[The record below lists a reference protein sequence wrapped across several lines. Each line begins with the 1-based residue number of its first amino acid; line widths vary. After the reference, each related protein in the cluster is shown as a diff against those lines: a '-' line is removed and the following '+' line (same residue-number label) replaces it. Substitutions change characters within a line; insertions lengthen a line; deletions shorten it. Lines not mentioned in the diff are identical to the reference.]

1 MAFNLDREWAARRLG
16 VSSRT
21 IDRHIQA
28 GRIHTRRIGKKMF
41 LEEEDV
47 ETIRLLDT
55 ARAKENYEVVT
66 HQESPMTH
74 EIVHP
79 ASQPSETALMAEF
92 TRIYTEAQEL
102 IAKKDAVIQDL
113 AYRLGKSESELKNSV
128 SLIDYKNATFLLES
142 AKSKG
147 NQDTQVLTDKVEHL
161 EGEISKRNTMI
172 ISLAILFVLVLAF
185 AFVFVFFNRL
195 A

>member
-28 GRIHTRRIGKKMF
+28 GRIRTRRIGKKMY
-41 LEEEDV
+41 LEEDDI
-47 ETIRLLDT
+47 ETIRGLDA
-55 ARAKENYEVVT
+55 ARSRESYEVVMDDSST
-66 HQESPMTH
+66 RH

-79 ASQPSETALMAEF
+79 VTQDAAMTTEF
-92 TRIYTEAQEL
+92 TRLYTEAQEL

-113 AYRLGKSESELKNSV
+113 AYRLGKSETELKNSI
-128 SLIDYKNATFLLES
+128 SMIEYKKATFLLES
-142 AKSKG
+142 AKTK
-147 NQDTQVLTDKVEHL
+147 NDQDSQVLTEKVNHL
-161 EGEISKRNTMI
+161 ETEITKRNAMI

-185 AFVFVFFNRL
+185 SFMFFFYSRL
-195 A
+195 

>member
-28 GRIHTRRIGKKMF
+28 GRIRTRRIGKKMF

-47 ETIRLLDT
+47 ETIRSLDT
-55 ARAKENYEVVT
+55 ARSREDYEVMMNDD
-66 HQESPMTH
+66 SIKH

-79 ASQPSETALMAEF
+79 VVQDTSMTTEF
-92 TRIYTEAQEL
+92 TRLYTEAQEI

-113 AYRLGKSESELKNSV
+113 AYRLWKSETELKGSI
-128 SLIDYKNATFLLES
+128 SMIEYKKATFLLES
-142 AKSKG
+142 AKSK
-147 NQDTQVLTDKVEHL
+147 NDQDSQVLTEKVSHL
-161 EGEISKRNTMI
+161 ETEITKRNAMI
-172 ISLAILFVLVLAF
+172 ISLAILFALVLAF
-185 AFVFVFFNRL
+185 SVMFFFYTRL
-195 A
+195 